1 MSREQAP
8 RRREAARET
17 SSGPRSSGGRR
28 RQLAAAALIA
38 GALLAAAVIAIVVIN
53 GRHGSVEK
61 PAAGAAS
68 SSGKVDGRF
77 KAVLADGRTL
87 TLAGLRGKP
96 TVVGFVIEDCASCVA
111 TLKTLATLSRDGV
124 NAIAL
129 NVNAPSVAAAPTA
142 ARRLASF
149 GKAVK
154 ATGPIFAA
162 DPGTRTASAFG
173 VRQIESFLIFDA
185 RGREVGRGVGLS
197 ADAIRNTLNGT

>member
-1 MSREQAP
+1 MSDEQAP
-8 RRREAARET
+8 RRSERARNA
-17 SSGPRSSGGRR
+17 SSGPRSSGDRR

-38 GALLAAAVIAIVVIN
+38 AALLAAAIVAVVAII

-61 PAAGAAS
+61 PAAGAS
-68 SSGKVDGRF
+68 SSARVDGRF
-77 KAVLADGRTL
+77 KAVLADGGTL

-111 TLKTLATLSRDGV
+111 TLKTLATLSRDHV
-124 NAIAL
+124 NAVAL
-129 NVNAPSVAAAPTA
+129 NVNAPSAAASPTA

-173 VRQIESFLIFDA
+173 IRQIESFLIFDA
-185 RGREVGRGVGLS
+185 RGHEVGRGIGLS
-197 ADAIRNTLNGT
+197 ADAIRRALK